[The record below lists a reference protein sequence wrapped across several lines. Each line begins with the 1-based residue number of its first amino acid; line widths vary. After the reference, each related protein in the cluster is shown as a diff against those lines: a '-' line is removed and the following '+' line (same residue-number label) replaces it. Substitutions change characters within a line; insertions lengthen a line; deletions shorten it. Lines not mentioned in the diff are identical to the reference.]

1 MARREARSTHREEPR
16 REGGNFGSKPGGL
29 FLGLMLGLV
38 VGLVAAAGLAWYF
51 NLTAGEFK
59 AVEQAPQA
67 SVPVPPIQP
76 DRPAEPLKR
85 ALPPAREAIA
95 SQSLPPPKPAEA
107 KPAKPE
113 KPTPLAQA
121 AEASAPIVERKP
133 VQKNEPTARVPLTFY
148 GILPGEKP
156 AKPVE
161 PPKPKELWW
170 LQVAALKNPDDAD
183 KLKARLS
190 LLGLDVSMQQVES
203 AGLSLYRVRVGPY
216 KRDEDAFAD
225 LDTLAANNYEP
236 RLFKE
241 PVKGMTP

>member
-1 MARREARSTHREEPR
+1 MARRETRSTQREEPKR
-16 REGGNFGSKPGGL
+16 GGGKPGGL
-29 FLGLMLGLV
+29 FLGLLLGLV

-51 NLTAGEFK
+51 NLTTGEFK
-59 AVEQAPQA
+59 TVEQAPKA
-67 SVPVPPIQP
+67 TGPVQPIQP
-76 DRPAEPLKR
+76 DRSVEPVKK
-85 ALPPAREAIA
+85 APPPAREAIPPPLA
-95 SQSLPPPKPAEA
+95 PPPPKPVEA
-107 KPAKPE
+107 KPVEAKPE
-113 KPTPLAQA
+113 KPAKTSKGGETA
-121 AEASAPIVERKP
+121 APIVERKP
-133 VQKNEPTARVPLTFY
+133 ARTNEPTARVPLTFY

-161 PPKPKELWW
+161 PPKPTELWW
-170 LQVAALKNPDDAD
+170 LQVAALKSSDDAD

-190 LLGLDVSMQQVES
+190 LLGLVVTIQQVES

-241 PVKGMTP
+241 PVKP

>member
-1 MARREARSTHREEPR
+1 M
-16 REGGNFGSKPGGL
+16 GL
-29 FLGLMLGLV
+29 LLGLV

-51 NLTAGEFK
+51 NLNTGEFK
-59 AVEQAPQA
+59 AVEQAPKT
-67 SVPVPPIQP
+67 SVPQQPIQP
-76 DRPAEPLKR
+76 DRPAEPVKR
-85 ALPPAREAIA
+85 APPPARAAVPPPLAPPVA
-95 SQSLPPPKPAEA
+95 SPPPKPVE
-107 KPAKPE
+107 AKPE
-113 KPTPLAQA
+113 KPAKA
-121 AEASAPIVERKP
+121 FKDSEASAPIVERKP
-133 VQKNEPTARVPLTFY
+133 ARTNEPTARVPLTFY

-241 PVKGMTP
+241 PVKGITP

>member
-16 REGGNFGSKPGGL
+16 REGGKFGGKPGGL
-29 FLGLMLGLV
+29 FLGLLLGLV

-51 NLTAGEFK
+51 NLNTGEFK
-59 AVEQAPQA
+59 TVEQAPRT
-67 SVPVPPIQP
+67 PVPLQPIQP
-76 DRPAEPLKR
+76 DRPDEPVKM
-85 ALPPAREAIA
+85 APPSVRETIP
-95 SQSLPPPKPAEA
+95 QPKPAEV
-107 KPAKPE
+107 KPE
-113 KPTPLAQA
+113 KPAKTAKNSEP
-121 AEASAPIVERKP
+121 SAPIVEGKP
-133 VQKNEPTARVPLTFY
+133 AKTNEPTARVPLTFY

-170 LQVAALKNPDDAD
+170 LQVAALKSPDDAD

-190 LLGLDVSMQQVES
+190 LLGLDVSMQQVDS
-203 AGLSLYRVRVGPY
+203 AGMSLYRVRVGPY

-241 PVKGMTP
+241 PVKGSTP

>member
-1 MARREARSTHREEPR
+1 MARREARPAHREEPKR
-16 REGGNFGSKPGGL
+16 GSGKPGGL
-29 FLGLMLGLV
+29 LLGLLLGLV

-51 NLTAGEFK
+51 NLKTGDFK
-59 AVEQAPQA
+59 AVEQAPKA
-67 SVPVPPIQP
+67 TVPLQPIQP
-76 DRPAEPLKR
+76 DRPAEPVKKPPPPER
-85 ALPPAREAIA
+85 VAIPPA
-95 SQSLPPPKPAEA
+95 PPPKPVE
-107 KPAKPE
+107 AKPE
-113 KPTPLAQA
+113 KSAKSTKDSTP
-121 AEASAPIVERKP
+121 SAPIVERKP
-133 VQKNEPTARVPLTFY
+133 AKSNEPTARVPLTFY

-170 LQVAALKNPDDAD
+170 LQVAALKNSNDAD

-190 LLGLDVSMQQVES
+190 LLGLVVSIQQVES

-241 PVKGMTP
+241 PVKP

>member
-16 REGGNFGSKPGGL
+16 REGGKFGGKPGGL
-29 FLGLMLGLV
+29 FLGLLLGLV
-38 VGLVAAAGLAWYF
+38 VGLVAAAVLAWYF
-51 NLTAGEFK
+51 NLTTGEFK
-59 AVEQAPQA
+59 TVEQAPKT
-67 SVPVPPIQP
+67 SVPVQPIQP
-76 DRPAEPLKR
+76 DLPAEPVKR
-85 ALPPAREAIA
+85 APPSVREPI
-95 SQSLPPPKPAEA
+95 PPLVAPPQAKPAEV
-107 KPAKPE
+107 KPE
-113 KPTPLAQA
+113 KPTKASINKEP
-121 AEASAPIVERKP
+121 SAPIVERKP
-133 VQKNEPTARVPLTFY
+133 AKTNEPTARVPLTFY

-170 LQVAALKNPDDAD
+170 LQVAALKSPDDAD

-203 AGLSLYRVRVGPY
+203 AGMSLYRVRVGPY

-241 PVKGMTP
+241 PVKGSTP